1 MIKILAGRPADE
13 GSDDRGDQHALSLTH
28 TLSLFSSLSPHETR
42 ERERREREERE
53 KREKKTC
60 RTGTHFM
67 WVYMANAR
75 ADHDTV
81 LFCFPSPTYH
91 ILTRR

>member
-1 MIKILAGRPADE
+1 MIEILAGRPADE

-53 KREKKTC
+53 KKTY

-67 WVYMANAR
+67 SVYMANAR
-75 ADHDTV
+75 ADHDPV
-81 LFCFPSPTYH
+81 LICFPSPTYH